1 MLRPVRLTLV
11 FVSDNRAVI
20 RYPLTS
26 LATSSSWPL
35 DSRDSSILGVLCDME
50 TRIMNKED
58 VPLSELRAG
67 LRRAATILCRA
78 ANSHYSIVALFVRL
92 PFLAFSKNTIKM
104 GLTLW
109 IGVLKENPKLESRIL
124 MEIIE
129 NWTISVNHKFGIFS
143 PRLRLDCRDAKEYHC

>member
-1 MLRPVRLTLV
+1 MLHLTLLTLV
-11 FVSDNRAVI
+11 SVSEQGGNI
-20 RYPLTS
+20 GYTLTP

-35 DSRDSSILGVLCDME
+35 DSRDSSILGVLSDLE
-50 TRIMNKED
+50 ARILNKED

-78 ANSHYSIVALFVRL
+78 ANSHYSVVALFVRL

-143 PRLRLDCRDAKEYHC
+143 PRLR

>member
-1 MLRPVRLTLV
+1 
-11 FVSDNRAVI
+11 
-20 RYPLTS
+20 
-26 LATSSSWPL
+26 
-35 DSRDSSILGVLCDME
+35 ME

-78 ANSHYSIVALFVRL
+78 ANSHYSVVALFVRL

-143 PRLRLDCRDAKEYHC
+143 SRLRSVFRAVTKYTY

>member
-1 MLRPVRLTLV
+1 MLHLTLLTLV
-11 FVSDNRAVI
+11 SVSEQGENI
-20 RYPLTS
+20 EYTLTP

-35 DSRDSSILGVLCDME
+35 DSRDSSILGVLSDLE
-50 TRIMNKED
+50 ARILNKED

-78 ANSHYSIVALFVRL
+78 ANSHYSVVALFVRL

-143 PRLRLDCRDAKEYHC
+143 PRLRLGFRDAADYHC

>member
-1 MLRPVRLTLV
+1 
-11 FVSDNRAVI
+11 
-20 RYPLTS
+20 
-26 LATSSSWPL
+26 
-35 DSRDSSILGVLCDME
+35 ME
-50 TRIMNKED
+50 ARIMNKED

-92 PFLAFSKNTIKM
+92 PFLAFSKTTIKM

-143 PRLRLDCRDAKEYHC
+143 PRLRLVLRRDTV

>member
-1 MLRPVRLTLV
+1 MLHLTLLTLV
-11 FVSDNRAVI
+11 SVSEQGDNI
-20 RYPLTS
+20 GYTLTP

-35 DSRDSSILGVLCDME
+35 DSRDSSILGVLSDLE
-50 TRIMNKED
+50 SRILNKED

-78 ANSHYSIVALFVRL
+78 ANSHYSVVALFVRL

-143 PRLRLDCRDAKEYHC
+143 PRLR